1 MNKCP
6 ITGKTCLKFK
16 AFSVTNVQNNKAD
29 SLAICEDCLHQID
42 DKNIIKCPVVEN
54 EPKPEAK
61 ICCPSCG
68 LSLEELLKKSRLGCK
83 ECYDFFQ
90 KPLIIAFEKLQR
102 TPSVKEKELK
112 HVGKVPVSWKKKQAE
127 ETDPKKFILELKQK
141 MALSIRSEDYRLAG
155 ELKNIIKGFEA
166 LVIKLDSFE
175 NDQEQKAL
183 IKNQISD
190 FIFLFREKELEK

>member
-16 AFSVTNVQNNKAD
+16 AFSVTNVRNNKAD
-29 SLAICEDCLHQID
+29 SSAICEDCLHQID
-42 DKNIIKCPVVEN
+42 DKNIIKQEFESSN
-54 EPKPEAK
+54 PESK

-68 LSLEELLKKSRLGCK
+68 LSLEELLKKSRLGC
-83 ECYDFFQ
+83 EQCYDFFQ
-90 KPLIIAFEKLQR
+90 KPLIIAFEKLQKN
-102 TPSVKEKELK
+102 PSVKEKELK
-112 HVGKVPVSWKKKQAE
+112 HVGSVPTSWKKKQAE

-141 MALSIRSEDYRLAG
+141 LALSIKSEDYRLAG

-166 LVIKLDSFE
+166 LVIKLDLFE